1 MNENETL
8 YEQTLKVL
16 EQQNFDEAEEL
27 LLELHRKQ
35 ETPEIF

>member
-16 EQQNFDEAEEL
+16 EQQNFDETEEL
-27 LLELHRKQ
+27 LLELHRK
-35 ETPEIF
+35 